1 MSINLVFE
9 TLQKEETCL
18 QAISS
23 HPCLGQII
31 QWKTTDV
38 RMHRPKIG
46 ADVNM
51 RIWF

>member
-1 MSINLVFE
+1 MFTGHFITS
-9 TLQKEETCL
+9 
-18 QAISS
+18 
-23 HPCLGQII
+23 CLGQII

>member
-1 MSINLVFE
+1 MSVNLVFE

-18 QAISS
+18 HVISS
-23 HPCLGQII
+23 HSFLGQII

-38 RMHRPKIG
+38 RMQRPKIG

-51 RIWF
+51 RVWF